1 MPRVEAFSSPV
12 SGMMKVIIM
21 MLGEYQYEEY
31 FTVERVKFWTAWKKC
46 ILIYNEFCKKVATDV
61 SDGKNIYING
71 TLQFILILFIL
82 MGSLILANLIIGL
95 TVNKTEQLFEMADTH
110 YNIKVHQGF
119 TTHLHSIICKSKVL
133 RVYSRE

>member
-1 MPRVEAFSSPV
+1 M
-12 SGMMKVIIM
+12 
-21 MLGEYQYEEY
+21 
-31 FTVERVKFWTAWKKC
+31 AWKKS
-46 ILIYNEFCKKVATDV
+46 IHIYNGFCKKVGADV

-71 TLQFILILFIL
+71 TLQIILVLFIL

-119 TTHLHSIICKSKVL
+119 TPHSHSIIFN
-133 RVYSRE
+133 